1 MKLTA
6 SREDIL
12 SPLQSVIGVVERR
25 QTMPVLAN
33 VLLSARDDR
42 LSITGTDL
50 EVELVATSSRQRAG
64 SGDITVPGRKL
75 LDIFKALP
83 EKTSVT
89 LSTEGERV
97 SLKAGRSRF
106 TLSSL
111 PAAEFPLVDE
121 INAQQ
126 TLTVSQG
133 EFRRLIDKTHFSMAQ
148 QDVRYYLNGMLLE
161 TEGKSLRAVATDGH
175 RLALC
180 ETELAARAKTAQQVI
195 VPRKGV
201 LELQR
206 ILGDRRESRTGRR
219 HQSRSRPDRR
229 HSLHFEADRRTFP
242 GIWARDPGQSHQDR
256 GGGPRSSAG
265 SPAAHRHSFEREV
278 PRHSPR
284 VKPDLLTLQ
293 AHNPEQ
299 EEAEDQ
305 IEVGYK
311 GDELEVGFNVNYLLD
326 ALAAIDTEKVEIGL
340 TDANSSCLIRAPG
353 TTHDASTSSCRC
365 ALSASA
371 HVQPMSLGGAR
382 AVEDACDASRRAEL
396 RLCIPGKPDLGRQ
409 CVGQDLA
416 SGGDLPAGPRTLLS
430 DP

>member
-12 SPLQSVIGVVERR
+12 TPLQSVIGVVERR

-50 EVELVATSSRQRAG
+50 EVELVAATSASVQAA
-64 SGDITVPGRKL
+64 GDITVPGRKL

-83 EKTSVT
+83 EKTSIT
-89 LSTEGERV
+89 LSTEGDRI
-97 SLKAGRSRF
+97 SLKGGRSRF

-111 PAAEFPLVDE
+111 PAAEFPVVDE

-126 TLTVSQG
+126 TLTVGQG

-180 ETELAARAKTAQQVI
+180 ETELATRAKTAQQVI

-206 ILGDRRESRTGRR
+206 ILGADGNLELAVGTNHVRAQVGSIRFTSKLIDGRFPEYGR
-219 HQSRSRPDRR
+219 VIPANPNK
-229 HSLHFEADRRTFP
+229 LVEADRDVLRAALQRTAILSNEKYR
-242 GIWARDPGQSHQDR
+242 GIRLML
-256 GGGPRSSAG
+256 
-265 SPAAHRHSFEREV
+265 
-278 PRHSPR
+278 
-284 VKPDLLTLQ
+284 KKDLLTLQ

-305 IEVGYK
+305 IEVSYG

-326 ALAAIDTEKVEIGL
+326 ALAAIESEKVEIGL
-340 TDANSSCLIRAPG
+340 TDANSSCLIRSPG
-353 TTHDASTSSCRC
+353 TTAARY
-365 ALSASA
+365 
-371 HVQPMSLGGAR
+371 VVMPM
-382 AVEDACDASRRAEL
+382 
-396 RLCIPGKPDLGRQ
+396 RL
-409 CVGQDLA
+409 
-416 SGGDLPAGPRTLLS
+416 
-430 DP
+430 